1 MKNDNLIFNGK
12 FEFNKDVASC
22 FDDMISRSI
31 PEHETMRYL
40 IDRIARRFVRKGNI
54 LDIGCSSGLSVDKL
68 INDYKENNFILID
81 SSKAMIDLCTEKF
94 RNNKNA
100 LISTCD
106 LLESNL
112 NIITNVDVVLSI
124 FVLQFIPTEYRQNV
138 LNNIYRTMNDG
149 ACILL
154 AEKNIQEYS
163 SNTELFREEYYNLK
177 QKQGYSLEQ
186 IETKRKALQNS
197 MFPDTMSGTIKMM
210 NNQGFKNVE
219 VVWKCLQ
226 FTLYIG
232 IK

>member
-1 MKNDNLIFNGK
+1 MKNDNLIFKDK
-12 FEFNKDVASC
+12 FEFNKDVANC

-31 PEHETMRYL
+31 PEHEMMRYL
-40 IDRIARRFVRKGNI
+40 VDRIARRFIKNGNI
-54 LDIGCSSGLSVDKL
+54 LDIGCSSGLSVDTL
-68 INDYKENNFILID
+68 VNDYENNFILID
-81 SSKAMIDLCTEKF
+81 NSKAMIDVCTERFNK
-94 RNNKNA
+94 NKNA

-138 LNNIYRTMNDG
+138 LSNVYRTMNDG

-163 SNTELFREEYYNLK
+163 SNTELFRDEYYNIK
-177 QKQGYSLEQ
+177 QKQGYSAEQ
-186 IETKRKALQNS
+186 IETKRKALQSS
-197 MFPDTMSGTIKMM
+197 MFPDTMSGTIRMM

>member
-1 MKNDNLIFNGK
+1 MKNDNLIFKDK
-12 FEFNKDVASC
+12 FEFNKEVANC

-40 IDRIARRFVRKGNI
+40 IDRIARRFIKDGNV
-54 LDIGCSSGLSVDKL
+54 LDIGCSSGLSVDTL
-68 INDYKENNFILID
+68 INDYKNNFILID
-81 SSKAMIDLCTEKF
+81 SSKAMIDLCTERFSK
-94 RNNKNA
+94 NKNA

-124 FVLQFIPTEYRQNV
+124 FVLQFIPTECRQNV
-138 LNNIYRTMNDG
+138 LNNVYRTMNDG

-154 AEKNIQEYS
+154 AEKNVQEYS

-186 IETKRKALQNS
+186 IETKRKGLQSS
-197 MFPDTMSGTIKMM
+197 MFPDTMSGTIIMLQ
-210 NNQGFKNVE
+210 NQGFKNVE
-219 VVWKCLQ
+219 IVWKCLQ
-226 FTLYIG
+226 FTFYIG